1 MQPILVHKIQ
11 YKIKENFNILR
22 SIAARIGNNA
32 GHLGRN
38 VQISL
43 LFLILKR
50 NSGCQQEV

>member
-11 YKIKENFNILR
+11 HKIKENFNILR

-32 GHLGRN
+32 GQLGRN

-43 LFLILKR
+43 LF
-50 NSGCQQEV
+50 